1 MSAIST
7 ALRTCSVLGLAAALS
22 AGVSACGSAD
32 SGGASTAASA
42 TTTAADPIAITQ
54 AWARTTEGAM
64 DPTMTPFFLT
74 IQNST
79 AHEVQIKEGSSP
91 VAGKVEFHEMTM
103 KDGKMVMQPKASGI
117 AIPAGGTTTL
127 KPGGDHVMLMAL
139 KQPLTVG
146 SEVTVTLTFSE
157 GTTTTITAPVKKF
170 ADGNAQYAGT
180 DTASASMPMEP
191 SASMSGTTTP

>member
-1 MSAIST
+1 MSSISP
-7 ALRTCSVLGLAAALS
+7 ALRTCAVLGAAAALF

-32 SGGASTAASA
+32 SGGATTTPAA
-42 TTTAADPIAITQ
+42 TTTAADPITITQ

-64 DPTMTPFFLT
+64 DTTMTPFFLT

-79 AHEVQIKEGSSP
+79 AQEVQIKEGSSP
-91 VAGKVEFHEMTM
+91 VAGKVEFHEMIM

-117 AIPAGGTTTL
+117 KVPAGGTVTL

-139 KQPLTVG
+139 KQPLAVG
-146 SEVTVTLTFSE
+146 SEVTVSLTFSE
-157 GTTTTITAPVKKF
+157 GTTKTITVPVKKF

-180 DTASASMPMEP
+180 GTTSASMPME
-191 SASMSGTTTP
+191 SSTSMNGTMTP